1 MINITLDDIR
11 KTAENNREVH
21 RTPVFTSQT
30 LSDQTGIDVCFKA
43 ENLQKAGAFKIRGAL
58 NTVRSLSEEE
68 KARGVVTYSSGNHA
82 QATAIAAALEG
93 IDCVVVMPEDVR
105 EVKKQGARS
114 YGAEVEL
121 AGYTTEDRRKR
132 AMELKEQHGYTVI
145 PPYDD
150 PRIITGQAT
159 TALEILEQV
168 SDVEYILVPIGGGGL
183 ISGVALA
190 TKYIN
195 PNVKV
200 IGVETEGADDAKR
213 SFEQGKIVRLDSVD
227 TIADGIR
234 SLCVGDLNFE
244 IIRQYV
250 DDVITIPDDR
260 ILQMMRFFFE
270 RMKLVV
276 EPTGA
281 VASGALPEYSER
293 FQGAKVCSIISGG
306 NIGVEQFA
314 EMLVTEKA

>member
-11 KTAENNREVH
+11 NTAEKNKEVH
-21 RTPVFTSQT
+21 RTPVFASTT
-30 LSDQTGIDVCFKA
+30 LSDQTGIEVCFKA

-58 NTVRSLSEEE
+58 NAVRSLSDEE
-68 KARGVVTYSSGNHA
+68 KARGVITYSSGNHA
-82 QATAIAAALEG
+82 QATALAAALEG
-93 IDCVVVMPEDVR
+93 INCIVVMPEDVR

-114 YGAEVEL
+114 YGAAIEL

-150 PRIITGQAT
+150 PRIITGQGT
-159 TALEILEQV
+159 VALEVLEQV
-168 SDVEYILVPIGGGGL
+168 SDLDYILAPIGGGGL
-183 ISGVALA
+183 ISGIALA
-190 TKYIN
+190 TKLIN
-195 PNVKV
+195 PKIKV

-213 SFEQGKIVRLDSVD
+213 SFEQGEIIRLDTVE

-244 IIRQYV
+244 VIRQYV
-250 DDVITIPDDR
+250 DDIVTIPDER

-281 VASGALPEYSER
+281 VASGALLEHSQR

-314 EMLVTEKA
+314 EMLVKEKA